1 MAKSKLSDYKEDYYF
16 FTGKLSDINR
26 QIAFAGL
33 AIIWIFKKG
42 ENSDIQLDVELIKPA
57 IFIVCALAFDIFQYI
72 YQSITWS
79 LFYTHYNRKHKS
91 EEYKIESPEYLNYPS
106 WFFFFL
112 KVILVLIAYWKIFEY
127 LLTKIKS

>member
-1 MAKSKLSDYKEDYYF
+1 MAKSKLSDYKEDYYL

-42 ENSDIQLDVELIKPA
+42 ENSDIQLDIELVKPA

-72 YQSITWS
+72 YQSIIWS
-79 LFYTHYNRKHKS
+79 LFYTYYNRKHKS